1 MDDTT
6 PTKTFATKLAEIKN
20 VYTQFYSMIN
30 EYNNIDAQAKK
41 EYLALITGWLVREKD
56 ALAYKENSGK

>member
-56 ALAYKENSGK
+56 AIAYKENSGK